1 MELNKGSTPV
11 GRLYS
16 EPSPAPSEG
25 RSPLL
30 DDLRGGSKLGHGGG
44 VVRHGGVAIGHSEG
58 GVGRL

>member
-1 MELNKGSTPV
+1 M